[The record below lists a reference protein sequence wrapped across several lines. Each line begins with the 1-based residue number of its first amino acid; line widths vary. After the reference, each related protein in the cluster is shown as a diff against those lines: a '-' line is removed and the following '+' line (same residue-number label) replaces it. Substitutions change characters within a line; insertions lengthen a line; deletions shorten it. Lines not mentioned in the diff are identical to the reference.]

1 MSDLYAILITTNK
14 GQTMEIYILE
24 NTDGQTIGVF
34 STRELAQA
42 YIDGMPEDYRWA
54 MGITVATMNN
64 PL

>member
-1 MSDLYAILITTNK
+1 
-14 GQTMEIYILE
+14 MEIYILE

-54 MGITVATMNN
+54 MGITVAMMNN

>member
-1 MSDLYAILITTNK
+1 
-14 GQTMEIYILE
+14 MEIYILE

-34 STRELAQA
+34 STRELAQS
-42 YIDGMPEDYRWA
+42 YIDGTSEDYRWA